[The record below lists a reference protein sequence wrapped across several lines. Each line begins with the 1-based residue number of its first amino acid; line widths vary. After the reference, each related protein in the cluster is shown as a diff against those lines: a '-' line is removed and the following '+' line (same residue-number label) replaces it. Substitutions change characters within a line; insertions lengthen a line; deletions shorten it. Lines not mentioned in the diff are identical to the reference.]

1 MKKSVIVYG
10 PQGCGKTRNAEALMT
25 AYDCDSVHDD
35 DLFGVKGFK
44 FAPDAGILYLTNAPK
59 VLRQYPLHAVDY
71 AVAIKGVRQQ
81 S

>member
-10 PQGCGKTRNAEALMT
+10 PQGCGKTRNAEALMV
-25 AYDCDSVHDD
+25 AYDCEQVCDD
-35 DLFGVKGFK
+35 DLFHASGFK
-44 FAPDAGILYLTNAPK
+44 FEPDAGILYLTNDPK
-59 VLRQYPLHAVDY
+59 VLRKYPLHAVDH